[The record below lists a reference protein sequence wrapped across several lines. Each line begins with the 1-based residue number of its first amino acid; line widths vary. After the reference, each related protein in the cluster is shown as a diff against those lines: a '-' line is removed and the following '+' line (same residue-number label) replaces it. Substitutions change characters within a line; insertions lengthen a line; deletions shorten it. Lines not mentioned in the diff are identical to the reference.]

1 MPARVSPVL
10 LVLGALA
17 GDALGRDGLSFVLLV
32 GSVLAAAVSALSL
45 YGRWVDVPGIGI
57 RLETVLASLGLVCVL
72 LAAAVRGQ
80 APEDTSALPALA
92 ASAAI
97 AALAVYGF
105 QTLVAL
111 LGLVRVSGSEPLTS
125 TPLS

>member
-1 MPARVSPVL
+1 VLPVL

-17 GDALGRDGLSFVLLV
+17 ADALGRSDLSFALLV
-32 GSVLAAAVSALSL
+32 ASVLAAAVSALSL
-45 YGRWVDVPGIGI
+45 FGRLVDVPGIAI
-57 RLETVLASLGLVCVL
+57 RLETVLAALGLVCLVV
-72 LAAAVRGQ
+72 AAAVRGQ
-80 APEDTSALPALA
+80 APDTSTLPALA
-92 ASAAI
+92 ASAVL

>member
-1 MPARVSPVL
+1 MLPVL

-17 GDALGRDGLSFVLLV
+17 ADALGRSDLSFALLV
-32 GSVLAAAVSALSL
+32 ASVLAAAVSALSL
-45 YGRWVDVPGIGI
+45 FGRLVDVPGIAI
-57 RLETVLASLGLVCVL
+57 RVETVLSSLGLVCLVV
-72 LAAAVRGQ
+72 AAAVRGQ
-80 APEDTSALPALA
+80 APDTSTLPALA
-92 ASAAI
+92 ASAVL

-125 TPLS
+125 TRVS

>member
-1 MPARVSPVL
+1 VPARVLPVL

-17 GDALGRDGLSFVLLV
+17 ADALDRSDLSFALLV
-32 GSVLAAAVSALSL
+32 ASVLAAAVSALSL
-45 YGRWVDVPGIGI
+45 FGRLVDGPGLGI
-57 RLETVLASLGLVCVL
+57 RVETVLASLGLVCLVV
-72 LAAAVRGQ
+72 AAAVRGQ
-80 APEDTSALPALA
+80 APDTSTLPALA
-92 ASAAI
+92 ASAVL

-105 QTLVAL
+105 QTLVVL

>member
-1 MPARVSPVL
+1 VL

>member
-1 MPARVSPVL
+1 MLPVL

-17 GDALGRDGLSFVLLV
+17 ADALGRSDLSFALLV
-32 GSVLAAAVSALSL
+32 ASVLAAAVSALSL
-45 YGRWVDVPGIGI
+45 FGRLVDAPGIAI
-57 RLETVLASLGLVCVL
+57 RLETVLSSLGLVCLVV
-72 LAAAVRGQ
+72 AAAVRGQ
-80 APEDTSALPALA
+80 APDTSTLPALA
-92 ASAAI
+92 ASAVL

-125 TPLS
+125 TRLS

>member
-17 GDALGRDGLSFVLLV
+17 ADALGRDGLSFVLLV

-80 APEDTSALPALA
+80 APDNTSALPALA

>member
-1 MPARVSPVL
+1 MPARVLPVL

-17 GDALGRDGLSFVLLV
+17 ADALDRSDLSFALLV
-32 GSVLAAAVSALSL
+32 ASVLAAAVSALSL
-45 YGRWVDVPGIGI
+45 FGRLVDVPGIAI
-57 RLETVLASLGLVCVL
+57 RLETVLASLGLVCLVV
-72 LAAAVRGQ
+72 AAAVRGQ
-80 APEDTSALPALA
+80 APDTSTLPALA
-92 ASAAI
+92 ASAVL

>member
-1 MPARVSPVL
+1 MPSRVLPVL

-17 GDALGRDGLSFVLLV
+17 ADAFGHGGLSFALLV
-32 GSVLAAAVSALSL
+32 ASVPAAAVSALAL
-45 YGRWVDVPGIGI
+45 FGRLVESPGIAI
-57 RLETVLASLGLVCVL
+57 RLETSLAALGLVCVVV
-72 LAAAVRGQ
+72 AAAVRGQ
-80 APEDTSALPALA
+80 APDPSTLPALA
-92 ASAAI
+92 ASAAL

-111 LGLVRVSGSEPLTS
+111 LGPVRVSGSEPLTS

>member
-1 MPARVSPVL
+1 MPARVLPVL

-17 GDALGRDGLSFVLLV
+17 ADALGRSDLSFALLV
-32 GSVLAAAVSALSL
+32 ASVLAAAVSALSL
-45 YGRWVDVPGIGI
+45 FGRLVDVPGIGI
-57 RLETVLASLGLVCVL
+57 RLETVLASLGLVCLVV
-72 LAAAVRGQ
+72 AAAVRGQ
-80 APEDTSALPALA
+80 APDTSTLPALA
-92 ASAAI
+92 ASAVL

>member
-1 MPARVSPVL
+1 MPARVLPVL

-17 GDALGRDGLSFVLLV
+17 TDALDRSDLSFALLV
-32 GSVLAAAVSALSL
+32 ASVLAAAVSALSL
-45 YGRWVDVPGIGI
+45 VGRLVDAPGIGI
-57 RLETVLASLGLVCVL
+57 WVETVFSALGLVCVVV
-72 LAAAVRGQ
+72 AAAVQSQ
-80 APEDTSALPALA
+80 APDTSTLAALA
-92 ASAAI
+92 ASAAL

-125 TPLS
+125 TPLR

>member
-1 MPARVSPVL
+1 MLPVL

-17 GDALGRDGLSFVLLV
+17 ADALDRSDLSFALLV
-32 GSVLAAAVSALSL
+32 ASVLAAAVSALSL
-45 YGRWVDVPGIGI
+45 FGRLVDVPGIAI
-57 RLETVLASLGLVCVL
+57 RVETVLSSLGLVCLVV
-72 LAAAVRGQ
+72 AAAVRGQ
-80 APEDTSALPALA
+80 APDTSTLPALA
-92 ASAAI
+92 ASAVL

>member
-1 MPARVSPVL
+1 MPARVLPVS

-17 GDALGRDGLSFVLLV
+17 ADALGRGDLSFALLV
-32 GSVLAAAVSALSL
+32 ASVLAAAVSALSL
-45 YGRWVDVPGIGI
+45 FGRLVDVPGIGI
-57 RLETVLASLGLVCVL
+57 RLETVLAALGLVCLVV
-72 LAAAVRGQ
+72 AAAVRGQ
-80 APEDTSALPALA
+80 APDTSTLPALA
-92 ASAAI
+92 ASAVL

>member
-1 MPARVSPVL
+1 MPARVLPVL

-17 GDALGRDGLSFVLLV
+17 ADALGRSDLSFALLV
-32 GSVLAAAVSALSL
+32 ASVLAAAVSALSL
-45 YGRWVDVPGIGI
+45 VGRLVDVPGIGI
-57 RLETVLASLGLVCVL
+57 WVETVLASLGLVCLVV
-72 LAAAVRGQ
+72 AAAVRGQ
-80 APEDTSALPALA
+80 APDTSTLPALA
-92 ASAAI
+92 ASAVL

>member
-1 MPARVSPVL
+1 MLPVL

-17 GDALGRDGLSFVLLV
+17 ADALGRSDLSFALLV
-32 GSVLAAAVSALSL
+32 ASVLAAAVSALSL
-45 YGRWVDVPGIGI
+45 FGRLVDVPGIAI
-57 RLETVLASLGLVCVL
+57 RVETVLSSLGLVCLVV
-72 LAAAVRGQ
+72 AAAVRGQ
-80 APEDTSALPALA
+80 APDTSTLPALA
-92 ASAAI
+92 ASAVL

-125 TPLS
+125 TRLS

>member
-1 MPARVSPVL
+1 MPARVLPVL

-17 GDALGRDGLSFVLLV
+17 ADALGRSDLSFALLV

-45 YGRWVDVPGIGI
+45 FGRLVDVPGIGI
-57 RLETVLASLGLVCVL
+57 RLETVLASLGLVCLVV
-72 LAAAVRGQ
+72 AAAVRGQ
-80 APEDTSALPALA
+80 APDTSTLPALA
-92 ASAAI
+92 ASAVL